1 MKHNLTKHVIFV
13 IQFDFLFIIYF
24 KVLNAISFLHRKG
37 IIHRD
42 IKSDNVL
49 LGLDGTVKV
58 TDFGFC
64 ANIEEHEKRETMVGT
79 PYWM

>member
-1 MKHNLTKHVIFV
+1 MSVEPL
-13 IQFDFLFIIYF
+13 Q
-24 KVLNAISFLHRKG
+24 VLSAIAFLHIKG

-49 LGLDGTVKV
+49 LGLDGAVKV